1 MAFRWR
7 ADIDPHMVVFGSSLL
22 STTKN
27 KKNPS
32 KLDPLAKLSGSGGG
46 GGGEAGGP
54 DTPPEKSQTYN
65 NSGRDSLKKWKA
77 TKLALNVGPL
87 AARMPNTI

>member
-1 MAFRWR
+1 MCGSRGAG
-7 ADIDPHMVVFGSSLL
+7 AGGGGFG
-22 STTKN
+22 
-27 KKNPS
+27 
-32 KLDPLAKLSGSGGG
+32 GGGGG